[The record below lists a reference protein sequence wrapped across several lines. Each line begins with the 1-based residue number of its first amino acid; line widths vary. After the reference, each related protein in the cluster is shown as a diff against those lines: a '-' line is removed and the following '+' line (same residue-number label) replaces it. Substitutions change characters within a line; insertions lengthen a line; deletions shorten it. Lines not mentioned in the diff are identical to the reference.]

1 VTADSKAYTDY
12 CRSFITFETNSIHGI
27 REENEQLESKTDEP
41 RIDVDEKL
49 KTKFR
54 ETNIE
59 CDESKWF

>member
-1 VTADSKAYTDY
+1 MTADSKAHTNC
-12 CRSFITFETNSIHGI
+12 CRGFVTSETTNI

-49 KTKFR
+49 KAKFR

-59 CDESKWF
+59 CDENKWF